1 MNIGESPYLKD
12 EGKMMSDLRKMPEL
26 AALLQDHEDEIVGA
40 WAKKVHSIPSSL
52 YQQYPLE
59 EITQWTV
66 QGMAAIIESFG
77 LGIFQVLEEYLNGI
91 VYTRLL
97 EGFTIYEVA
106 EGLLLAKEVILP
118 IILGFYSTDL
128 QKATEAINQLDICLR
143 YMVGYFGNIFS
154 ESLHN
159 QLTNE
164 SHQRLVERESIQRTL
179 AAMLQ
184 KLNLDE
190 VLEIVCSEARK
201 LTKAAGSAV
210 LLLEDEWL
218 RVTFSNGNPLPAV
231 DRITVVDSLAGLSME
246 QGKPFLANGP
256 SNQVQA
262 YHRNPDLRSLLVV
275 PLFAE
280 GISIGVIDVV
290 NKPDGFTKDDTR
302 IMELFADQAAI
313 AIENARLHQQAEQL
327 AVVKERERIARD
339 LHDSVTQTLYS
350 LSLFIDA
357 TQKALQGDKTKK
369 AKKHVHELR
378 KLAREAML
386 DMRLLIFELHPPI
399 LQKEGLAVALRTR
412 LEAVESRSGIR
423 TEYQVVSERRL
434 PLEIEAELYHI
445 AQEALTN
452 VVKHSQAES
461 VNVTLYYGKNRFKMK
476 VQDNGMGFDIGKVD
490 EGGGMGIRGIKE
502 RVQRMNGKLYVESVL
517 NRGTIIVVTV
527 KI

>member
-1 MNIGESPYLKD
+1 MT
-12 EGKMMSDLRKMPEL
+12 SDLRKMPEL
-26 AALLQDHEDEIVGA
+26 AVLLRDHKDEIVSA
-40 WAKKVHSIPSSL
+40 WARKVHSIPSSL

-59 EITQWTV
+59 DVTQWIA
-66 QGMAAIIESFG
+66 QGLTAIIESFG
-77 LGIFQVLEEYLNGI
+77 LGSFQVLEEYLNEI
-91 VYTRLL
+91 AYTRLL
-97 EGFTIYEVA
+97 EGFPIYEVT

-118 IILGFYSTDL
+118 IILGFYPTDS

-159 QLTNE
+159 QLLNE
-164 SHQRLVERESIQRTL
+164 SHQRLAERESIQRTM

-184 KLNLDE
+184 KLSLDE

-201 LTKAAGSAV
+201 LTKATGSAV

-218 RVTFSNGNPLPAV
+218 QVTLSNGNPLPAV
-231 DRITVVDSLAGLSME
+231 DRIPVTDSLAGLSME
-246 QGKPFLANGP
+246 QGKPFLANGS
-256 SNQVQA
+256 SNQIQV

-280 GISIGVIDVV
+280 GTSIGVIDVV
-290 NKPDGFTKDDTR
+290 NKPEGFSDDDIR
-302 IMELFADQAAI
+302 ILGLFADQAAL

-350 LSLFIDA
+350 LSLYVDA
-357 TQKALQGDKTKK
+357 TQKALQAEKTGR
-369 AKKHVHELR
+369 AQKHVHELR

-412 LEAVESRSGIR
+412 LEAVESRSGIH
-423 TEYQVVSERRL
+423 TEYQVVNERRM
-434 PLEIEAELYHI
+434 PLEIEAELYRI

-452 VVKHSQAES
+452 VVKHSQADS

-476 VQDNGMGFDIGKVD
+476 VQDNGIGFETEKVV
-490 EGGGMGIRGIKE
+490 EGGGLGIRGIKE
-502 RVQRMNGKLYVESVL
+502 RVQRMNGKLYVESII
-517 NRGTIIVVTV
+517 NKGTILVVT
-527 KI
+527 IRI

>member
-1 MNIGESPYLKD
+1 
-12 EGKMMSDLRKMPEL
+12 MPEL
-26 AALLQDHEDEIVGA
+26 AALIQDHEDEIVGA
-40 WAKKVHSIPSSL
+40 WARKVHSIPSSL

-59 EITQWTV
+59 EVMQWTA
-66 QGMAAIIESFG
+66 QGLTAIIKSFD
-77 LGIFQVLEEYLNGI
+77 LGSIRILEEYLNGI
-91 VYTRLL
+91 AYTRLL
-97 EGFTIYEVA
+97 EGFPIYEVT

-118 IILGFYSTDL
+118 IILGFYPTDS

-143 YMVGYFGNIFS
+143 YMVGYFENIFS

-164 SHQRLVERESIQRTL
+164 SHQRLVERESIQRTM

-210 LLLEDEWL
+210 LLLEGEWL
-218 RVTFSNGNPLPAV
+218 RVTLSNGNPLPAV
-231 DRITVVDSLAGLSME
+231 NRIPVTDSLAGLSME
-246 QGKPFLANGP
+246 KGKPFLANGP
-256 SNQVQA
+256 GNQIQA

-275 PLFAE
+275 PLVAE
-280 GISIGVIDVV
+280 GTSIGVIDVV
-290 NKPDGFTKDDTR
+290 NKPEGFTKEDTR

-350 LSLFIDA
+350 LSLYVDA
-357 TQKALQGDKTKK
+357 TQKALQGDKTDK
-369 AKKHVHELR
+369 AQKHVHELR

-412 LEAVESRSGIR
+412 LEAVEARSGIR
-423 TEYQVVSERRL
+423 TEYQVVNERRL
-434 PLEIEAELYHI
+434 PLAIETELYRI

-452 VVKHSQAES
+452 VVKHSHADS
-461 VNVTLYYGKNRFKMK
+461 VNVTLYYGKTRFKMK
-476 VQDNGMGFDIGKVD
+476 VQDNGIGFDTEKVN

-502 RVQRMNGKLYVESVL
+502 RVQRMNGKLYVESAP
-517 NRGTIIVVTV
+517 NKGTILVVT
-527 KI
+527 IRI

>member
-1 MNIGESPYLKD
+1 LKD
-12 EGKMMSDLRKMPEL
+12 EGEMTSDLRKLPEL
-26 AALLQDHEDEIVGA
+26 AVLLKNHESEIVTA
-40 WAKKVHSIPSSL
+40 WAKKVHSLPDTH

-59 EITQWTV
+59 EVTQWTA
-66 QGMAAIIESFG
+66 QGLMAIIESFS
-77 LGIFQVLEEYLNGI
+77 LGSSQVLEEYLDKI
-91 VYTRLL
+91 AFTRLQ
-97 EGFTIYEVA
+97 EGFPIYEVTEA
-106 EGLLLAKEVILP
+106 LLLVKEVLLPVILSSYP
-118 IILGFYSTDL
+118 TDS
-128 QKATEAINQLDICLR
+128 QKAIEILTQLDICLR
-143 YMVGYFGNIFS
+143 YMIGYFGNIFS

-159 QLTNE
+159 QLINE
-164 SHQRLVERESIQRTL
+164 SRQRLAERESIQRTM

-184 KLNLDE
+184 KLSLDE

-201 LTKAAGSAV
+201 LTKATGSAV

-218 RVTFSNGNPLPAV
+218 RVTLSNGNPFPAV
-231 DRITVVDSLAGLSME
+231 DRIPVTDSLAGISME
-246 QGKPFLANGP
+246 QGKPSLANGP
-256 SNQVQA
+256 SDQIQA
-262 YHRNPDLRSLLVV
+262 YHRNPDLRSLLVA

-290 NKPDGFTKDDTR
+290 NKPGGFTKDDTR

-350 LSLFIDA
+350 LSLYVDA
-357 TQKALQGDKTKK
+357 TQKALQGDKTDK
-369 AKKHVHELR
+369 AQKHVHELR

-399 LQKEGLAVALRTR
+399 LQEEGLAVALRTR
-412 LEAVESRSGIR
+412 LEAVESRSGIH
-423 TEYQVVSERRL
+423 TEYQVVNERRL
-434 PLEIEAELYHI
+434 PLAIEAELYHI

-490 EGGGMGIRGIKE
+490 EGGGMGMRGIKE

-517 NRGTIIVVTV
+517 NKGTIIVVTV